1 MGKTAITIIVML
13 AMLNLPISAQ
23 KPSKASLKRANAK
36 TASLDKMKPS
46 SAEKENEAAMARMIA
61 STQKIIV
68 IDSIVT
74 DKEHFLSHINMNP
87 EAGTIGKYN
96 DFFSKREQPN
106 TYIYVN
112 EMGNKCYFALEDS
125 IGNMQLY
132 TSDRLGNQWSQQSKL
147 NIIHDE
153 ENINKLNY
161 PFMMADG
168 TTLYFAAE
176 GKESIGGLD
185 IFVTRYDADN
195 NQYLKPENIGMPF
208 NSIANDY
215 MLAID
220 EINNIGWFV
229 SDRNQTEGMVCIYIF
244 IPTEIRK
251 TYQADGMSEE
261 QIINRAKITRIA
273 DTWGD
278 GTERKLAMERLKS
291 IVKKKQAISNNHG
304 QIGFIVNDEIT
315 YHNASQ
321 FQSKE
326 AQGKFIQL
334 EEQKVKLRQM
344 KQALEKA
351 RNYYATASQQDK
363 NNLRLEISNNEKKIE
378 EFEQQVCLT
387 EKEIRN
393 MEIKKIQK

>member
-1 MGKTAITIIVML
+1 MGKTAITIITML
-13 AMLNLPISAQ
+13 ALLNLTISAQ
-23 KPSKASLKRANAK
+23 KPSKSSLKGGKAK
-36 TASLDKMKPS
+36 TVIDKTKLSP
-46 SAEKENEAAMARMIA
+46 AERENEATIMRMIA
-61 STQKIIV
+61 STQKIII

-74 DKEHFLSHINMNP
+74 EKESFLNHFNMNP
-87 EAGTIGKYN
+87 EAGSIGKYN
-96 DFFSKREQPN
+96 QFFSKKEQPN

-112 EMGNKCYFALEDS
+112 EMGNKCYYALEDS
-125 IGNMQLY
+125 IGNIQLY

-147 NIIHDE
+147 NIIHNE
-153 ENINKLNY
+153 EDINKFNY
-161 PFMMADG
+161 PFVMADG

-220 EINNIGWFV
+220 EMNNIGWFV
-229 SDRNQTEGMVCIYIF
+229 SDRNQTEGKVCIYIF

-261 QIINRAKITRIA
+261 QISNRAKITCIA

-278 GTERKLAMERLKS
+278 GTERRLAMERLKS
-291 IVKKKQAISNNHG
+291 IAEKKQSINNNHE
-304 QIGFIVNDEIT
+304 QTGFVINDEVT

-326 AQGKFIQL
+326 AQNRFIQL
-334 EEQKVKLRQM
+334 EEQKTRFQRM
-344 KQALEKA
+344 NQALDKA
-351 RNYYATASQQDK
+351 RNYYATASQQEK
-363 NNLRLEISNNEKKIE
+363 NNLRLEISNSERKVE
-378 EFEQQVCLT
+378 ELEQQIYLT

-393 MEIKKIQK
+393 MEIKKLQK